1 MRWDSIRPWTIIIF
15 LFGCPLAARA
25 DEPEGSALLASVLSG
40 SPQEKKEIPRLP
52 ESSGPAMP
60 HDHMAIGVSYTGGQ
74 VRWNFSPRW
83 AVEGH
88 YQFGSADS
96 NWGSI
101 HSNVFGGRGYRFFY
115 LRERLAWY
123 VGGEGDYVT
132 ASSHSYSYQTTG
144 YAAGTFA
151 GLEFRVLPRLAL
163 GADIGPYVIS
173 LKEKLSGLS
182 ETGIDFVVNTAVNV
196 YLF

>member
-1 MRWDSIRPWTIIIF
+1 MRYGWGSYVLMALGMSLVGGPLIAADSSTRSEELLVLDSANNSAQTFPV
-15 LFGCPLAARA
+15 PANAPENRYHLA
-25 DEPEGSALLASVLSG
+25 L
-40 SPQEKKEIPRLP
+40 
-52 ESSGPAMP
+52 
-60 HDHMAIGVSYTGGQ
+60 GVSYTGGQ
-74 VRWNFSPRW
+74 IRYQFSPKW

-115 LRERLAWY
+115 LRQRLAWY
-123 VGGEGDYVT
+123 LGGDGNYVT
-132 ASSHSYSYQTTG
+132 ASSHSYNYQTTG
-144 YAAGTFA
+144 FAAGTFA
-151 GLEFRVLPRLAL
+151 GLEYRILPRLAI

-173 LKEKLSGLS
+173 LNEKLSGLS
-182 ETGIDFVVNTAVNV
+182 ETGIDFVVNTAINF